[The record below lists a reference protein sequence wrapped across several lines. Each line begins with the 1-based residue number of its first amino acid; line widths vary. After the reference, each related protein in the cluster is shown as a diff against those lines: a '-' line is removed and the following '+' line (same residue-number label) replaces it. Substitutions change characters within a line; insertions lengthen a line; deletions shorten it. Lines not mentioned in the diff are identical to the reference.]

1 MGKTYYLDLATLMS
15 VLDDGLYTLSTS
27 LVVSGTQGGGYIT
40 LSNGHITECAV
51 KLADGRHIEGEQAF
65 RLLQSQSQWQV
76 QIVSVPIIPPMP
88 PAPPPMPP
96 AYRDM
101 PPSYGTGFSPSQ
113 PGIPRQK
120 RILDPALL
128 ESFTMKQRLVLRTV
142 LTMVNGQ
149 RDAEQIKEQINLP
162 ARTVEEALEALRVL
176 GIIE

>member
-1 MGKTYYLDLATLMS
+1 MGKIYYLDLATLMS

-27 LVVSGTQGGGYIT
+27 LVVSGTQGSGYIT

-65 RLLQSQSQWQV
+65 RLLQSQTQWQV
-76 QIVSVPIIPPMP
+76 QIVPVPPALPPMP
-88 PAPPPMPP
+88 PATP
-96 AYRDM
+96 AM
-101 PPSYGTGFSPSQ
+101 PPSYRDTLPPSMGFSASP
-113 PGIPRQK
+113 PGILRQK

-128 ESFTMKQRLVLRTV
+128 EGFTMKQRLMLRTV

-149 RDAEQIKEQINLP
+149 RTAEQIKEHVNLP
-162 ARTVEEALEALRVL
+162 ARTVEEVLETLHAL